1 MYRVKDPDPLLRCC
15 PHLRAERKVAF
26 LSPVAGP
33 FATPIQTDSKK
44 ILTAA
49 AVVVEGVVVDDG
61 DGAGSEPSNQ

>member
-1 MYRVKDPDPLLRCC
+1 MYRVKDRDPLLRCC
-15 PHLRAERKVAF
+15 PRLRAERKVAF

-33 FATPIQTDSKK
+33 FAAPIQTDSKK